1 MKREGK
7 RLVKTGLIIVI
18 AIVILGLGFSYLRT
32 RRAQNVASTMPAR
45 REITVQRGDVIRGV
59 SSTGTIA
66 AARDLELAFDVGG
79 KVKSISAQT
88 TDVIGEGAV
97 LAKLDDTRER
107 LAYLSAKRDLELAKF
122 EAAPSVIR
130 EKELALQLAE
140 ADLQGTSLVAPFSG
154 VVAEIGIQE
163 EEWVNSGTPV
173 MRLLDTSRLFLE
185 VGVDEVD
192 IRHVQVGQKATIG
205 LDAYPELTL
214 SGTVVEVGIVP
225 RQQGQIV
232 VFPVRLEV
240 DEYDPRVRVGMSAE
254 AEIVVEKAENVL
266 VVPFEAVAE
275 ARGRSTVIKVTDTG
289 LESVEV
295 VTGLSDGF
303 SIEIKQGLNEGDRI
317 LATNHELY
325 RSLQRGNQSAQR
337 NPAIRM
343 PAGIG
348 GGWRP

>member
-1 MKREGK
+1 MKSKGNK
-7 RLVKTGLIIVI
+7 LVKTGFIIVI
-18 AIVILGLGFSYLRT
+18 VIAILGLGFSYLRT
-32 RRAQNVASTMPAR
+32 RRTQNVAATMSAH
-45 REITVQRGDVIRGV
+45 REMMVQRGDLIRGV
-59 SSTGTIA
+59 SSTGVIA

-88 TDVIGEGAV
+88 TDVIGEGAI
-97 LAKLDDTRER
+97 LAKLDDTRQR

-140 ADLQGTSLVAPFSG
+140 ADLEGTSLVAPFSG

-173 MRLLDTSRLFLE
+173 MRILDTTRLFLE

-192 IRHVQVGQKATIG
+192 IRYVQVGQKATIS
-205 LDAYPELTL
+205 LDAYPELAL
-214 SGTVVEVGIVP
+214 PGTVVEVGIVP
-225 RQQGQIV
+225 KQQGQIV
-232 VFPVRLEV
+232 VFPVRLEL
-240 DEYDPRVRVGMSAE
+240 DRHDPRVRVGMSAE

-275 ARGRSTVIKVTDTG
+275 ARGRSTVVKVTDAG
-289 LESVEV
+289 FESVEV

-303 SIEIKQGLNEGDRI
+303 SIEIKQGLEEGDRI

-325 RSLQRGNQSAQR
+325 SSLQRGNQSTQR
-337 NPAIRM
+337 NPEVRM
-343 PAGIG
+343 QGGIG